1 MLIAPNETP
10 PAVSLDDAKAQ
21 VHADLDDTSEDG
33 LIQSYIVAATMAA
46 EHELGRALV
55 SQNWT
60 LRLAAFPAGAIEL
73 ARPPVQQ
80 VLSITYL
87 DGAGDEQTLDPA
99 QYALCADPLVPVVT
113 GSWPDGT
120 GVTVT
125 FKAGYGAAA
134 ENVPE
139 AIRAWIL
146 LQVADLH
153 ANRESTGEPA
163 ARMPFVAGLLDR
175 YRVVRVS

>member
-55 SQNWT
+55 SQDWT
-60 LRLAAFPAGAIEL
+60 LKLAAFPPGAVEL

-87 DGAGDEQTLDPA
+87 DGVGDEQTLDPGR
-99 QYALCADPLVPVVT
+99 YALCADPLAPVVT

-125 FKAGYGAAA
+125 FKAGYGPAA

-146 LQVADLH
+146 LRVADLY
-153 ANRESTGEPA
+153 ANRESIGEPA
-163 ARMPFVAGLLDR
+163 AKMPFVDGLLDR